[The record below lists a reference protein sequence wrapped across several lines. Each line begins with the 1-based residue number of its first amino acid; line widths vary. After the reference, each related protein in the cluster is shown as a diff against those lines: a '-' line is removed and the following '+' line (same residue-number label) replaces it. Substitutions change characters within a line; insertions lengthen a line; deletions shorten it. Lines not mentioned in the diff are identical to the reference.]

1 MGAKET
7 EAVKRF
13 IKKADLEA
21 EITVLAFANFLNKNQ
36 MKCDDIFKGVA
47 LNVRDK

>member
-1 MGAKET
+1 MGVKET

-13 IKKADLEA
+13 MKKANLEA
-21 EITVLAFANFLNKNQ
+21 EITVLAFANFLNKKQ
-36 MKCDDIFKGVA
+36 IKCDDIFKGVA

>member
-1 MGAKET
+1 MGVKET

-13 IKKADLEA
+13 MKKANLEA
-21 EITVLAFANFLNKNQ
+21 EITVLVFANFLNKKKI
-36 MKCDDIFKGVA
+36 KCNDIFKGVA